1 MPGNR
6 SPAERQRG
14 VDGPVNRS
22 PRSRRAARAG
32 PADGSSRRCVDP
44 AWFWF
49 SSGSRAC
56 ADKRRYGKDNG
67 RSSSGYVQQ
76 PARFS
81 ACFWFGCSDFLV
93 RILPRHIVQTIS
105 LGRVSGLAKKWRIL
119 KSRDISRHRKFG
131 PGWPNSRVSNVMPFD
146 FRRRMECFA
155 VFGLSS
161 RVSSIRSSSLE
172 IAEKY
177 AKIEL

>member
-1 MPGNR
+1 MICDAFLPTPGNR
-6 SPAERQRG
+6 STAERQRG

-32 PADGSSRRCVDP
+32 PADGSSRRCIDR

-56 ADKRRYGKDNG
+56 ADKRRCGKDNG

-93 RILPRHIVQTIS
+93 RILPRYIVQMI
-105 LGRVSGLAKKWRIL
+105 LGDRVSGSAKNGGDFLSRGRFRAIEGSDRVGRTAECLRSCRSISAAEWNASLFSVLVLA
-119 KSRDISRHRKFG
+119 
-131 PGWPNSRVSNVMPFD
+131 
-146 FRRRMECFA
+146 
-155 VFGLSS
+155 
-161 RVSSIRSSSLE
+161 
-172 IAEKY
+172 
-177 AKIEL
+177 

>member
-1 MPGNR
+1 MVRSLVHLQRFDRSRFRLSRLFLICDAFLPMPGNR
-6 SPAERQRG
+6 SISERQRG

-32 PADGSSRRCVDP
+32 PADGSSRRCLDP
-44 AWFWF
+44 AWLWF

-119 KSRDISRHRKFG
+119 KSREISRLWQVRT
-131 PGWPNSRVSNVMPFD
+131 GWSNS
-146 FRRRMECFA
+146 
-155 VFGLSS
+155 GG
-161 RVSSIRSSSLE
+161 SIHEQRP
-172 IAEKY
+172 
-177 AKIEL
+177 

>member
-6 SPAERQRG
+6 STAERQRG

-32 PADGSSRRCVDP
+32 PADGSSRRCIDR

-56 ADKRRYGKDNG
+56 ADKRRCGKDNG

-76 PARFS
+76 PARLNTY
-81 ACFWFGCSDFLV
+81 FWFDCSDFLV
-93 RILPRHIVQTIS
+93 RILPCYNFTNEFRRS
-105 LGRVSGLAKKWRIL
+105 GFRLSEKDGEFLSRGRFQG
-119 KSRDISRHRKFG
+119 HRKFG
-131 PGWPNSRVSNVMPFD
+131 WVGRTAELSIHERHPLPVCQFAGPRKRVD
-146 FRRRMECFA
+146 EAGRRE
-155 VFGLSS
+155 STP
-161 RVSSIRSSSLE
+161 
-172 IAEKY
+172 
-177 AKIEL
+177 